1 MSPETE
7 SSGRARGLA
16 VESEQRFPLP
26 GPVVPC
32 LPAGAYRLGSVYWE
46 EVERSTRGAIRAQ
59 DDAGAVELRLL
70 GRGPALLRF
79 GRPQVAA
86 TASSASCSYPILGGL
101 LARGAGGSLVFAQEG
116 GESWSLR
123 STIRGFL
130 PRLGAS
136 PGRPR
141 WTGILYLQ
149 VQARLHRAIGRRYAA
164 RLVRESGR

>member
-1 MSPETE
+1 MSSAPTP
-7 SSGRARGLA
+7 GRRPPGLA

-26 GPVVPC
+26 GPVVPAT
-32 LPAGAYRLGSVYWE
+32 PAGARRLGSAYWE
-46 EVERSTRGAIRAQ
+46 EVERSTGRAIRVR
-59 DDAGAVELRLL
+59 DDAGVLELRLL

-79 GRPQVAA
+79 GPPQARA
-86 TASSASCSYPILGGL
+86 TASSVSCAFPILGGL
-101 LARGAGGSLVFAQEG
+101 LARAEGGSLVFVQEA
-116 GESWSLR
+116 GEAWFLR
-123 STIRGFL
+123 SSLHGFL

-141 WTGILYLQ
+141 WTGILYLH